1 MDRHEHNDES
11 EFSVERQEL
20 RDRTILSLFGV
31 IDEFADLSFF
41 GRMHGKTYVDLAG
54 IRRINSFGV
63 RIWVDAVR
71 QVTEGTELHFVNC
84 SPPMLEQ
91 VNMVQHFFGSGIMD
105 SFQAPMICEECDELM
120 TVTENVD
127 DVRARGGR
135 LDEHACPTCGKPM
148 LLDDLPEQYLAFL
161 SETK

>member
-1 MDRHEHNDES
+1 
-11 EFSVERQEL
+11 
-20 RDRTILSLFGV
+20 
-31 IDEFADLSFF
+31 
-41 GRMHGKTYVDLAG
+41 
-54 IRRINSFGV
+54 
-63 RIWVDAVR
+63 
-71 QVTEGTELHFVNC
+71 
-84 SPPMLEQ
+84 MLEQ